1 MKDDLKSCIPA
12 ILVILLLYA
21 LAGTA
26 DYAAQSEIEEA
37 KAGAAP

>member
-26 DYAAQSEIEEA
+26 DYAAQSETEA
-37 KAGAAP
+37 VNSGTTP